1 MEVKKVDIT
10 GMVKECI
17 DKELND
23 TIGNVNELMNE
34 SYAINSRL
42 AGKADKCLVEVN
54 DQRIGCL
61 EEEIR
66 PANMLNNMLHDY
78 QQLEEYRN
86 IGTPYYIRNRM
97 DTITKERDKYYDE
110 SKDWQVRYKILND
123 EKLNIQSKSIYF
135 EELRNLLCDMMNNY
149 DNCTTG
155 LANADTGTARFF
167 YINAL
172 SNVMNKIVEME
183 RNKNGYC

>member
-1 MEVKKVDIT
+1 MEMRVDIA
-10 GMVKECI
+10 GMAKECI
-17 DKELND
+17 DKELCD
-23 TIGNVNELMNE
+23 MVGNVHELMNE
-34 SYAINSRL
+34 TYSINSRL
-42 AGKADKCLVEVN
+42 AEKADISSVSIN
-54 DQRIGCL
+54 DQRIGYL
-61 EEEIR
+61 EEEIQ
-66 PANMLNNMLHDY
+66 PANMLEHMLQDY
-78 QQLEEYRN
+78 KQLEAYQA
-86 IGTPYYIRNRM
+86 IGTPYRIKERI
-97 DTITKERDKYYDE
+97 DTITKERDKYFDE
-110 SKDWQVRYKILND
+110 RNEWIEKYKALYD
-123 EKLNIQSKSIYF
+123 EKLDIQSKSVYF

>member
-1 MEVKKVDIT
+1 MEVKVDIT

-66 PANMLNNMLHDY
+66 PANMLNNMLQDY
-78 QQLEEYRN
+78 KQLEAYQA
-86 IGTPYYIRNRM
+86 IGTPYRIKERI

-110 SKDWQVRYKILND
+110 RNEWIEKYRALYD
-123 EKLNIQSKSIYF
+123 EKLDIQSKSVYF

-155 LANADTGTARFF
+155 LVNADTGTARFF

-172 SNVMNKIVEME
+172 CNVMNKIVEME
-183 RNKNGYC
+183 RNKNEYY

>member
-1 MEVKKVDIT
+1 MEVKVDIS

-23 TIGNVNELMNE
+23 TIGNVHELMHE
-34 SYAINSRL
+34 TYSINSCL

-54 DQRIGCL
+54 DQRISNL
-61 EEEIR
+61 EHETQ
-66 PANMLNNMLHDY
+66 PANMLNNMLRDY
-78 QQLEEYRN
+78 QQLEEYRS

-97 DTITKERDKYYDE
+97 DTIAKDRDKYYDE
-110 SKDWQVRYKILND
+110 TKNWQTRYKILSD
-123 EKLNIQSKSIYF
+123 EKLNIQSKSAYF
-135 EELRNLLCDMMNNY
+135 EDLRRMLCDMMNSY
-149 DNCTTG
+149 DSYTAG
-155 LANADTGTARFF
+155 LTDANTGTARFF

-183 RNKNGYC
+183 KSKNGYC

>member
-1 MEVKKVDIT
+1 MEVKVDIA

-34 SYAINSRL
+34 SYAINSCL

-54 DQRIGCL
+54 DQRISNL
-61 EEEIR
+61 EHETQ
-66 PANMLNNMLHDY
+66 PANMLNNMLRDY
-78 QQLEEYRN
+78 QQLEEYRS

-97 DTITKERDKYYDE
+97 DTIAKERDKYYDE
-110 SKDWQVRYKILND
+110 RNEWVEKYRTLYD
-123 EKLNIQSKSIYF
+123 EKLDIQSKSVYF

>member
-1 MEVKKVDIT
+1 MEVKVDIA

-42 AGKADKCLVEVN
+42 TGKADKCLVEAN
-54 DQRIGCL
+54 DQRISNL
-61 EEEIR
+61 EHETQPI
-66 PANMLNNMLHDY
+66 NMLNNMLHDY
-78 QQLEEYRN
+78 QQLEEYRT
-86 IGTPYYIRNRM
+86 IGTPYYIRSRM
-97 DTITKERDKYYDE
+97 DTIAKERDKYYDE
-110 SKDWQVRYKILND
+110 SKDWQVRYKVLSD
-123 EKLNIQSKSIYF
+123 EKLDIQSKSVYF

-155 LANADTGTARFF
+155 LANANTGTARFF

-172 SNVMNKIVEME
+172 SKVMNKIVEME
-183 RNKNGYC
+183 RNKNGY